1 MYYVQRSV
9 IVLVL
14 LGIAAATWRSVVLA
28 RADSDFRQRTPAA
41 IARAIELT
49 PDNAQYL
56 AALALQAEYSGQ
68 DPVPL
73 LEEVAALNPRSSAP
87 RIRMGLIA
95 EMHGDTAAAERWL
108 LEAFSVDRQFE
119 TRWALANFYFRQS
132 RTEEFWKWM
141 RSALEMSYGDRRA
154 VFDLCWQMTAD
165 ANEILTRAIPE
176 KREVVAAYL
185 SYLLNRH
192 REAAVAGP
200 ADRLA
205 KLRTAEDMPLLY
217 DASDALL
224 EDGQTRAAADLWQA
238 LGNPPPIGVTHPN
251 FEEPRIGHGFDW
263 RIAETPGVTYLPLDA
278 MAGHR
283 IRFNGQQPES
293 CELLR
298 QVVGGLRAGATYTL
312 RWDARTQG
320 MASLTGLEW
329 RIAASAGEIAASED
343 WSAGR
348 IVFTANSDP
357 VVLVLGYRRPQG
369 QVRSDGWVDLRG
381 VIISSPE

>member
-14 LGIAAATWRSVVLA
+14 FGIAVAAWRSGTLA
-28 RADSDFRQRTPAA
+28 RADAAFRERTPAA

-49 PDNAQYL
+49 PDNTQYL
-56 AALALQAEYSGQ
+56 TTLALQAEYSGQ
-68 DPVPL
+68 DPAPL
-73 LEEVAALNPRSSAP
+73 LEESAALSPRSSAP
-87 RIRMGLIA
+87 RIRLGLIA

-154 VFDLCWQMTAD
+154 AFDLCWQMTAD

-176 KREVVAAYL
+176 KREVIAAYL
-185 SYLLNRH
+185 SYLLNHH
-192 REAAVAGP
+192 RESAVAEV

-205 KLRTAEDMPLLY
+205 KLRTADDMPLLY
-217 DASDALL
+217 AASDALL
-224 EDGQTRAAADLWQA
+224 EDGQTHAAADLWQA
-238 LGNPPPIGVTHPN
+238 LANPPPIGVTHPN

-278 MAGHR
+278 LAGHR

-293 CELLR
+293 SELLR
-298 QVVGGLRAGATYTL
+298 QVVGGLRAGTTYSL

-320 MASLTGLEW
+320 MASPTGLEW
-329 RIAASAGEIAASED
+329 RIAASAGEITASED
-343 WSAGR
+343 WAAGKMA
-348 IVFTANSDP
+348 FTPATDP
-357 VVLVLGYRRPQG
+357 AVLVLSYRRPQG
-369 QVRSDGWVDLRG
+369 QVRTDGWVDLRG
-381 VIISSPE
+381 VVISSPE